1 MKQETQKKLNRILEL
16 TAELEELLN
25 QAGGG
30 VISSDEKTEE
40 NPVERSIKP
49 KRQKTVGKRSILTE
63 EIKKEIRQMVDRDGL
78 NSQTIS
84 EKLGLKYQT
93 VWAFVNLYRKKKL
106 SQKPISVAKAEMDA
120 EPEEEDEED
129 DSPDFKDDEE

>member
-1 MKQETQKKLNRILEL
+1 
-16 TAELEELLN
+16 
-25 QAGGG
+25 
-30 VISSDEKTEE
+30 
-40 NPVERSIKP
+40 
-49 KRQKTVGKRSILTE
+49 
-63 EIKKEIRQMVDRDGL
+63 MVDRDGL